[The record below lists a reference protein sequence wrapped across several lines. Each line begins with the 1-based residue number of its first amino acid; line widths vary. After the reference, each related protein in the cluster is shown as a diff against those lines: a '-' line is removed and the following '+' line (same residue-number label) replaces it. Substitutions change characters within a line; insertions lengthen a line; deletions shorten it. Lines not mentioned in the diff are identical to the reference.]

1 MKYSE
6 FEKLMENAGYK
17 VRDNGLDITVLMSDD
32 SVVSYVAK
40 DTIGVVDLDWLDY
53 AELPIEARKFI
64 ADNCMELTFTDLEDR
79 EDEEKRYY
87 LRQLGIGSWSFLNF
101 NITTQE
107 YIVSG
112 KKDDYTYKTQFTQS
126 EIDDMPECYTHPA
139 VWEKIKVDR
148 EWSEMD

>member
-32 SVVSYVAK
+32 SVVSFVAK

-64 ADNCMELTFTDLEDR
+64 ADNCMELSFTDLGDR
-79 EDEEKRYY
+79 KEEEKYY
-87 LRQLGIGSWSFLNF
+87 YKLKGFGEEGYLNREVAD
-101 NITTQE
+101 IYLSDSSQ
-107 YIVSG
+107 II
-112 KKDDYTYKTQFTQS
+112 DCQTQFTNK
-126 EIDDMPECYTHPA
+126 EFAALPDDIKSHN
-139 VWEKIKVDR
+139 WEKIKVERDNQ
-148 EWSEMD
+148 

>member
-1 MKYSE
+1 MKTKQFIKEIKSRGFCVGESYYILAIRDGNDFTFAHVSKKE
-6 FEKLMENAGYK
+6 VGVLATDFPHFYRLEHDRKLQL
-17 VRDNGLDITVLMSDD
+17 LDLLNE
-32 SVVSYVAK
+32 YAK
-40 DTIGVVDLDWLDY
+40 T
-53 AELPIEARKFI
+53 PI
-64 ADNCMELTFTDLEDR
+64 EDR

-139 VWEKIKVDR
+139 VWEKIKVECED
-148 EWSEMD
+148 

>member
-17 VRDNGLDITVLMSDD
+17 VHDNGLDITVQMSDG
-32 SVVSYVAK
+32 SVVSCVAK

-53 AELPIEARKFI
+53 AELSIEARKFV
-64 ADNCMELTFTDLEDR
+64 ADICMELTFTPHENR
-79 EDEEKRYY
+79 EEEEEKYY
-87 LRQLGIGSWSFLNF
+87 LRQIGIGSWSFLNF
-101 NITTQE
+101 NINSQE
-107 YIVSG
+107 YIVAG

-139 VWEKIKVDR
+139 VWEKIKVEDAKN
-148 EWSEMD
+148 EN

>member
-17 VRDNGLDITVLMSDD
+17 VRDNGLDVTVLMSED

-53 AELPIEARKFI
+53 TELPIEARKFI

-79 EDEEKRYY
+79 EEEEKFKLKQKGITGKY
-87 LRQLGIGSWSFLNF
+87 LIWIPELDKFTTGSSPFSNV
-101 NITTQE
+101 E
-107 YIVSG
+107 GV
-112 KKDDYTYKTQFTQS
+112 FTQS

-139 VWEKIKVDR
+139 VWEKIKV
-148 EWSEMD
+148 ESEEQ

>member
-79 EDEEKRYY
+79 EEEEKYY
-87 LRQLGIGSWSFLNF
+87 YKLKGFMEKYLNVFEHAEGVQHILDSVKEAALLGNSF
-101 NITTQE
+101 
-107 YIVSG
+107 
-112 KKDDYTYKTQFTQS
+112 KTQFTDK
-126 EIDDMPECYTHPA
+126 EFEALPDDIKSHN
-139 VWEKIKVDR
+139 WEKIKVER
-148 EWSEMD
+148 EE